1 MATHIFSD
9 KASRASAQ
17 TSDSSDSET
26 LGSPGSPPSSPSE
39 SLLSENEEVPR
50 GNKLVPTRREH
61 TLHQKRS
68 MKRDRKKRKRRVRAA
83 IKKAKKLQKQNDAA
97 AGPSHDVVLYKQ
109 MARHYWDRWQWEL
122 QRSKQAFRANTDQVR
137 TVGLHEIDPAF
148 LMNPVKNGQPT
159 EVYLGQ
165 GSFSIVKLKIYRGVH
180 VAVKQYRA
188 CTQKA
193 DVVNEATVLARLC
206 HPNLPYFFGMCT
218 QSSPYRLV
226 MQFHG
231 IDLQTVTLSKEMFE
245 KKVIVGPASWF
256 IACSQIIEAI
266 CYLHEGVHI
275 LHNDIKP
282 DNVLVSVD
290 QNSPN
295 SGYQII
301 LSDFGKSTT
310 IAQGRLY
317 HLSESDKEQYL
328 MRYPHIAPEV
338 VRGESKQTTASDIFA
353 VGVLF
358 KKLNNHDCFFSLSS
372 SLKND
377 FALLSSKC
385 TACNYRSRPSS
396 KQCMEAIKH
405 LMQL

>member
-1 MATHIFSD
+1 MATPIFSD
-9 KASRASAQ
+9 KSSVHKE
-17 TSDSSDSET
+17 TTDSSDT
-26 LGSPGSPPSSPSE
+26 FGSPGSPPSSPSE
-39 SLLSENEEVPR
+39 SRLSENDEEVPR
-50 GNKLVPTRREH
+50 GSKLVSTRRKH
-61 TLHQKRS
+61 TLDQKQS
-68 MKRDRKKRKRRVRAA
+68 MRRDRKKRKRQVRAA
-83 IKKAKKLQKQNDAA
+83 IKKAKELHKQNAA
-97 AGPSHDVVLYKQ
+97 AGPSHDVVLYRQ

-122 QRSKQAFRANTDQVR
+122 QKSKEAVRANTEQVQ
-137 TVGLHEIDPAF
+137 TVGLHEIEPAF
-148 LMNPVKNGQPT
+148 LMNPNKNGEPT

-165 GSFSIVKLKIYRGVH
+165 GSFSIVKLKIYRGVK
-180 VAVKQYRA
+180 VAVKQYRGR
-188 CTQKA
+188 TQKA
-193 DVVNEATVLARLC
+193 DVLNEARVLSGLC

-218 QSSPYRLV
+218 QSLPYRLV

-256 IACSQIIEAI
+256 IACSQIMEAI
-266 CYLHEGVHI
+266 CYLHEDVHI

-290 QNSPN
+290 PNSPN
-295 SGYQII
+295 SGYQVI
-301 LSDFGKSTT
+301 LTDFGKSTT
-310 IAQGRLY
+310 ISQGRLY
-317 HLSESDKEQYL
+317 HLSESEKKQYL
-328 MRYPHIAPEV
+328 RRYPHIAPEV
-338 VRGESKQTTASDIFA
+338 VQGETKQTTASDIFA

-358 KKLNNHDCFFSLSS
+358 NKLNDHDCFFSLSS

-377 FALLSSKC
+377 FILLSTKC